1 MATTGALP
9 VVNYTTGSQQL
20 SQAATGQQSA
30 MNQYNP
36 GQLAMQD
43 YTNQYGMNLLNG
55 QVPQGAGL
63 SDASRQK
70 AWLDWNSQVAP
81 RLAAQNGA
89 GSPAIGSSAS
99 QLALGLAAK
108 DSEMGF
114 ANSLGAY
121 QAAGN
126 FAYRPIGSNQASANN
141 QMSNQQTSQT
151 STTQDFGSLL
161 NGLLNGYANSGGGG
175 AANTFQSPSVASANG
190 ILSF

>member
-126 FAYRPIGSNQASANN
+126 FAYKPIGSNQSTAQN
-141 QMSNQQTSQT
+141 QLSNQASNQT
-151 STTQDFGSLL
+151 STTQDFGALISSLL
-161 NGLLNGYANSGGGG
+161 AGAGGGG
-175 AANTFQSPSVASANG
+175 TAGSFWNG
-190 ILSF
+190 TGQ